1 MLLSVLYVKVMVG
14 FLIGMSD
21 SLNGPKENG
30 LADLLIPAA
39 SSAVE
44 GRQYVVGGLAR
55 PVKSER

>member
-14 FLIGMSD
+14 FLIGLSD

-30 LADLLIPAA
+30 ADLLIPAA

-44 GRQYVVGGLAR
+44 GRQYAVGGLAR